1 MALARAGGFYK
12 IVNLLWA
19 WRSFCL
25 TRSTADPVSSLAWPG
40 KEPRAGSSWN
50 SGIHGFLSHS
60 MGSTKLLLLLR
71 TEEQKVHSSSTSRG
85 RQQRVRAECPWAASP
100 QPDTATADSSIA
112 RGSDCWQSSF
122 GSSRTLLLSGT
133 SRSLTPFLQHS
144 VSAFISA
151 ARWTSAGQGLCQ
163 LERPQDTSRWDTHGQ
178 SVSSSTVL
186 PANWLLPVP
195 VCSQHFNQDQ
205 QFDCR
210 MQNQLERLMAMQEG
224 NSKKKNQNIHTSS
237 KPKKKS
243 FKDSRAYFCP

>member
-1 MALARAGGFYK
+1 M
-12 IVNLLWA
+12 
-19 WRSFCL
+19 
-25 TRSTADPVSSLAWPG
+25 SSLAWPG
-40 KEPRAGSSWN
+40 KELRAGSSWD

-60 MGSTKLLLLLR
+60 TGSTKLLLLLR
-71 TEEQKVHSSSTSRG
+71 TEEQKAHSSSTSRG

-163 LERPQDTSRWDTHGQ
+163 LERHQDTSRWDTHGQ

-237 KPKKKS
+237 KRKKKS
-243 FKDSRAYFCP
+243 FKDSRAFFCP